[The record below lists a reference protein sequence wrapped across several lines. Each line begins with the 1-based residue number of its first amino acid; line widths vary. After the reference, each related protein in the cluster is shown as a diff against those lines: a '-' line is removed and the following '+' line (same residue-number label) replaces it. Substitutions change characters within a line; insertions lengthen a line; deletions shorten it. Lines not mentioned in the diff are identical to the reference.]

1 MNGILS
7 NLPGILLALLAFG
20 LLIMLHE
27 LGHLVAAKRGGVM
40 VEEFWIG
47 MGPVLWSHTFGE
59 PDTACACCPSAAH
72 A

>member
-27 LGHLVAAKRGGVM
+27 LGHLVAA
-40 VEEFWIG
+40 
-47 MGPVLWSHTFGE
+47 
-59 PDTACACCPSAAH
+59 H